1 MEIKCKLCGGRL
13 LFKEDSYSTTCDS
26 CGIGQFIFDYLDK
39 DSEDFD
45 EQVEII
51 KSEKEE
57 FENRYFE
64 YADDVINAESYC
76 LTSKDFGE
84 IICFFEQCGEYKDA
98 PALLSLAKRYFILK
112 VSSVSDCAIALKYIE
127 EMHDL
132 TYEERETQKQFVS
145 NSAISFTL
153 AELKEKG
160 FVVDLPK
167 KHSAENILSVMCK
180 LIKAAAKNADSLTVL
195 ERDLI
200 AHYLDEGVE
209 YLRSN
214 CANAIEEAQ
223 KKEIVCEIKNCI
235 PKLKKVFAQLQ
246 AWEIEDALDR
256 KLQELDA
263 RDKLAEA
270 ELLLKSKQENAR
282 KRVKNVCL
290 FIILI
295 VAVLGAVAAAIHK
308 NNEYSP
314 KNITIEVLSKAN
326 ETFND
331 EKASGSVGSGYFYSF
346 DFELTN
352 DGLKDIKLIRGDLEI
367 VNKQG
372 RILST
377 SSLVMRCD
385 LKANS
390 SIMQVIQ
397 LNVEKG
403 PSARELWNTELE
415 DMTIS
420 FRIREIHF
428 KNGPQKIY
436 SDTKSTTIY
445 PK

>member
-13 LFKEDSYSTTCDS
+13 LFKEGELSATCDS
-26 CGIGQFIFDYLDK
+26 CGISQFIFDYLDK
-39 DSEDFD
+39 DSEDYE

-84 IICFFEQCGEYKDA
+84 IIRFFEKCGEYKDA
-98 PALLSLAKRYFILK
+98 PTLLSLAKRYFILK

-127 EMHDL
+127 EIHDL
-132 TYEERETQKQFVS
+132 TYDERETQKQFVS

-153 AELKEKG
+153 AELKKKG

-167 KHSAENILSVMCK
+167 KHSAENILSVMSK
-180 LIKAAAKNADSLTVL
+180 LIEAAAKNTDSLTTL

-200 AHYLDEGVE
+200 AHSLDEGVE

-214 CANAIEEAQ
+214 CANAIKEAQ
-223 KKEIVCEIKNCI
+223 KKETVCEIKNCI

-246 AWEIEDALDR
+246 TWEIEDALDR
-256 KLQELDA
+256 KLQELDV
-263 RDKLAEA
+263 RDKLAE
-270 ELLLKSKQENAR
+270 EERLLKSKRENAR
-282 KRVKNVCL
+282 KRVKKICL
-290 FIILI
+290 FVI
-295 VAVLGAVAAAIHK
+295 VIAAVLGAIAAAIYK

-314 KNITIEVLSKAN
+314 KNISIEVLSKVN
-326 ETFND
+326 DTFNE
-331 EKASGSVGSGYFYSF
+331 EKASGTVGSGYFYSF

-352 DGLKDIKLIRGDLEI
+352 DGSKDIKLIRGDLEI

-377 SSLVMRCD
+377 ASLVMLCD
-385 LKANS
+385 LKGNS
-390 SIMQVIQ
+390 SIMQSIQ

-403 PSARELWNTELE
+403 PSARELWDTELE
-415 DMTIS
+415 GLTIS